1 MLWQKLKEN
10 PKKRKEKMR
19 KVILI
24 ETKIN
29 RLLSNL
35 EKEKPP
41 HRKKFNHPE
50 KFKETE
56 FQ

>member
-1 MLWQKLKEN
+1 MPWQKLKES